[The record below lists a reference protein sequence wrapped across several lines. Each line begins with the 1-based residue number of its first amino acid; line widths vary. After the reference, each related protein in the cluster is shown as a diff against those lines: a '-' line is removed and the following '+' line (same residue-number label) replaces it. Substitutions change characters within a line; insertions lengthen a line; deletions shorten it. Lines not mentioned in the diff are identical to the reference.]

1 MTDLRPNFHPSGCSI
16 LSPVRDIPFNK
27 LVLSQSN
34 VRKVKGGQSI
44 ADLAEDIARRGLLQS
59 LAVRPVLTE
68 DGAETGTF
76 EVPVGGRRFRALEL
90 LVKKKRLPRTAPI
103 PCIVHADGAAEEDS
117 LAENVHREALHPLDQ
132 FRAFQALRDKGLS
145 EEDIAAR
152 FFVTPAVVR
161 QRLRLAGVSPR
172 LLELYAEGEMALD
185 DLMAFTVSGDHAR
198 QEQVWDL
205 VSQNSW
211 NRHPA
216 VIRRLLTETAIRAD
230 DRRAR
235 FVGAEAYADAGGTI
249 LRDLFSEDGGGWF
262 EDMALLE
269 RLVAEALNTAAEQVR
284 AEGWLW
290 VEAALDFPYGHTHGL
305 RRLAGEAVDL
315 TEEEI
320 AARRDLQAELE
331 KLLGS
336 YPEPTELPDDVDA
349 RVGEIEAALEVFET
363 RPVRF
368 DPGEMTRAGVFVSI
382 DMDGQVRIER
392 GFIRPEDDVVSET
405 SDTDGDTVADG
416 DAPDSPAADPSVP
429 ANDPGTSEPGE
440 DPAKPLSDR
449 LIAELTAHRTLALR
463 EALGRAPETAFLA
476 VLHALCLSAF
486 RAGAA
491 DTSLE
496 ITGRSAPLTIQG
508 SGLRESA
515 AARALEARYTDWAA
529 RLPGDP
535 AGLWAFLEGLADE
548 ERMALLAHCAARTVN
563 AVVEPWKRSPGRIR
577 HADVL
582 ARAVSLDMD
591 AAGWSPTADTYLGR
605 VTKARILEA
614 VREAKGERA
623 AARIEHLRKTDMAE
637 EAARLLAGTGWL
649 PEPLRMPD
657 LETPDDADPRA
668 DETNPPH
675 ENSPPH
681 EEWLDEAAE

>member
-1 MTDLRPNFHPSGCSI
+1 M
-16 LSPVRDIPFNK
+16 
-27 LVLSQSN
+27 
-34 VRKVKGGQSI
+34 
-44 ADLAEDIARRGLLQS
+44 QS